1 MNIIVKMHDR
11 ARVIE
16 TTRMDL
22 HSGIMLEDDFLDI
35 SDYLNQGVLL
45 ERSVFITTSD
55 DMQLLKRA
63 VTIIEPDELDAID
76 GVYADGKPILVRT
89 EDGSRLAPAVFEVLF
104 DDSGNYLGDHGQ
116 GLCIYYESGSYETIV
131 PTVLSFGD
139 GMLMADDLI
148 DWSDL
153 DSGITWT
160 RGTWTRGD
168 RNLMELRPEPTVV
181 VDPEQYAHMELMTF
195 GGALVAMKTAGGMV
209 SGGGT
214 VSDDPDADDAE
225 TESEP
230 QPSQDAETDGATADA
245 AEDVTDDR
253 ASAEDGPD
261 ADSPESTAGTAGDG
275 PEADI
280 DLEPG
285 GLETESA
292 EIDRLEYE
300 YGLLKKVED
309 YRVGRLETVTLDELE
324 ESLDLASRGRQGH
337 PAFDEDSD
345 DDDDSDDY
353 EEDDSMFADL
363 F

>member
-11 ARVIE
+11 VRVIE

-63 VTIIEPDELDAID
+63 VTLIEPDELDAID

-104 DDSGNYLGDHGQ
+104 DDSGNYMGDHGQ
-116 GLCIYYESGSYETIV
+116 GLCVYYESGSYETIV

-139 GMLMADDLI
+139 GMLVADDLI

-160 RGTWTRGD
+160 RGAWTRGD

-195 GGALVAMKTAGGMV
+195 GGQLVAMKTAGGMV

-214 VSDDPDADDAE
+214 VSDDPDADDAAI
-225 TESEP
+225 ESEP
-230 QPSQDAETDGATADA
+230 QPSQDAESGDMAAAAAGDGATDWALLEDAPDTAEPESPADA
-245 AEDVTDDR
+245 A
-253 ASAEDGPD
+253 
-261 ADSPESTAGTAGDG
+261 GDG
-275 PEADI
+275 ARAEIEP
-280 DLEPG
+280 EPG
-285 GLETESA
+285 RSETESA
-292 EIDRLEYE
+292 EAEN
-300 YGLLKKVED
+300 GLGSDGDQDGDGGDPDGDPGE
-309 YRVGRLETVTLDELE
+309 
-324 ESLDLASRGRQGH
+324 
-337 PAFDEDSD
+337 DEDGD
-345 DDDDSDDY
+345 DDD
-353 EEDDSMFADL
+353 EDDSMFADL

>member
-11 ARVIE
+11 VRVIE

-63 VTIIEPDELDAID
+63 VTIIEPDELDTVDSI
-76 GVYADGKPILVRT
+76 YADGKPILVRT
-89 EDGSRLAPAVFEVLF
+89 EDGSRLAQSVFEVLF
-104 DDSGNYLGDHGQ
+104 DDAGNFMGDHGQ

-160 RGTWTRGD
+160 RGAWTRGD

-181 VDPEQYAHMELMTF
+181 VDPEQYEHMELMTF
-195 GGALVAMKTAGGMV
+195 GGQLVALKTAGGMV

-214 VSDDPDADDAE
+214 VSDDTPADDAAL
-225 TESEP
+225 ESEP
-230 QPSQDAETDGATADA
+230 QASQDEEAGDA
-245 AEDVTDDR
+245 PTIDAGNGGEDR
-253 ASAEDGPD
+253 ASMEDG
-261 ADSPESTAGTAGDG
+261 ADTDSSESPADTAGDG
-275 PEADI
+275 TGIDADP
-280 DLEPG
+280 EPG
-285 GLETESA
+285 GSETESA
-292 EIDRLEYE
+292 GSEVVTDDDSDPA
-300 YGLLKKVED
+300 ED
-309 YRVGRLETVTLDELE
+309 TDEE
-324 ESLDLASRGRQGH
+324 PGDDG
-337 PAFDEDSD
+337 D
-345 DDDDSDDY
+345 DDDDY
-353 EEDDSMFADL
+353 GENDSMFADL

>member
-63 VTIIEPDELDAID
+63 VTLIEPDELDAID

-104 DDSGNYLGDHGQ
+104 DDSGNYMGDHGQ

-160 RGTWTRGD
+160 RGAWTRGD

-214 VSDDPDADDAE
+214 VSDDPDADDTA

-230 QPSQDAETDGATADA
+230 RPSQDAETDDA
-245 AEDVTDDR
+245 ETE
-253 ASAEDGPD
+253 SGP
-261 ADSPESTAGTAGDG
+261 
-275 PEADI
+275 
-280 DLEPG
+280 EPG
-285 GLETESA
+285 GSETESA
-292 EIDRLEYE
+292 EADD
-300 YGLLKKVED
+300 GSGSDGGPDGDDGDHDED
-309 YRVGRLETVTLDELE
+309 PGED
-324 ESLDLASRGRQGH
+324 D
-337 PAFDEDSD
+337 DSD
-345 DDDDSDDY
+345 DDDGDDY

>member
-11 ARVIE
+11 TRVIE

-89 EDGSRLAPAVFEVLF
+89 EEGSRLAPAVFEVLF
-104 DDSGNYLGDHGQ
+104 DDSGNFMGDHGQ

-160 RGTWTRGD
+160 RGAWTRGD

-195 GGALVAMKTAGGMV
+195 GGALVAMKTARAAVTAEGIASDRV
-209 SGGGT
+209 SIEDT
-214 VSDDPDADDAE
+214 PDAAASESPAETAGDETE

-230 QPSQDAETDGATADA
+230 EPA
-245 AEDVTDDR
+245 
-253 ASAEDGPD
+253 
-261 ADSPESTAGTAGDG
+261 
-275 PEADI
+275 EADI
-280 DLEPG
+280 DSDSEDDP
-285 GLETESA
+285 
-292 EIDRLEYE
+292 DEYT
-300 YGLLKKVED
+300 D
-309 YRVGRLETVTLDELE
+309 D
-324 ESLDLASRGRQGH
+324 
-337 PAFDEDSD
+337 PD
-345 DDDDSDDY
+345 DDDDDGY

>member
-1 MNIIVKMHDR
+1 MNIIVKMHDM
-11 ARVIE
+11 ARVVE

-63 VTIIEPDELDAID
+63 VTLIEPDELDAID

-104 DDSGNYLGDHGQ
+104 DDSGNYMGDHSQ
-116 GLCIYYESGSYETIV
+116 GLCVYYESGSYETIV

-139 GMLMADDLI
+139 GMLVADDLI

-160 RGTWTRGD
+160 RGAWTRGD

-195 GGALVAMKTAGGMV
+195 GGQLVAMKTAGGMV

-214 VSDDPDADDAE
+214 VSDDPDADDAAI
-225 TESEP
+225 ESEP
-230 QPSQDAETDGATADA
+230 QSSQDAESGDMAAADAGDGATNRALLEDAPDTAEPESPADA
-245 AEDVTDDR
+245 A
-253 ASAEDGPD
+253 
-261 ADSPESTAGTAGDG
+261 GDG
-275 PEADI
+275 AGAEIEP
-280 DLEPG
+280 EPG
-285 GLETESA
+285 RSETESA
-292 EIDRLEYE
+292 EAEN
-300 YGLLKKVED
+300 GLSSDGDQDGDGGDPDGDPGE
-309 YRVGRLETVTLDELE
+309 
-324 ESLDLASRGRQGH
+324 
-337 PAFDEDSD
+337 DEDGD
-345 DDDDSDDY
+345 DDDDGDDY

>member
-104 DDSGNYLGDHGQ
+104 DDSGNFMGDHGQ
-116 GLCIYYESGSYETIV
+116 GLCVYYESGSYETIV

-160 RGTWTRGD
+160 RGAWTRGD

-214 VSDDPDADDAE
+214 VSDDPDADNTA

-230 QPSQDAETDGATADA
+230 RPSQDAETDDA
-245 AEDVTDDR
+245 ETE
-253 ASAEDGPD
+253 S
-261 ADSPESTAGTAGDG
+261 SP
-275 PEADI
+275 
-280 DLEPG
+280 EPG
-285 GLETESA
+285 GSETESA
-292 EIDRLEYE
+292 EADD
-300 YGLLKKVED
+300 GSGSD
-309 YRVGRLETVTLDELE
+309 GGPDG
-324 ESLDLASRGRQGH
+324 DDGD
-337 PAFDEDSD
+337 PDEDPGE
-345 DDDDSDDY
+345 DDDSDEDDGDDY

>member
-11 ARVIE
+11 ARVVE

-63 VTIIEPDELDAID
+63 VTLIEPDELDAID
-76 GVYADGKPILVRT
+76 GVYADGKPILART

-104 DDSGNYLGDHGQ
+104 DDSGNYMGDHGQ

-160 RGTWTRGD
+160 RGAWTRGD

-214 VSDDPDADDAE
+214 VSDDPDADDTA

-230 QPSQDAETDGATADA
+230 RPSQDAETDDA
-245 AEDVTDDR
+245 ET
-253 ASAEDGPD
+253 
-261 ADSPESTAGTAGDG
+261 ESGS
-275 PEADI
+275 
-280 DLEPG
+280 EPG
-285 GLETESA
+285 GSETESA
-292 EIDRLEYE
+292 EADD
-300 YGLLKKVED
+300 GSGSDGGPDGDDGDPDED
-309 YRVGRLETVTLDELE
+309 PGED
-324 ESLDLASRGRQGH
+324 D
-337 PAFDEDSD
+337 DSD
-345 DDDDSDDY
+345 DDDGDDY

>member
-63 VTIIEPDELDAID
+63 VTLIEPDELDAID

-104 DDSGNYLGDHGQ
+104 DDSGNYMGDHGQ

-160 RGTWTRGD
+160 RGAWTRDD

-209 SGGGT
+209 NGGGT
-214 VSDDPDADDAE
+214 VSDDPDADDTA

-230 QPSQDAETDGATADA
+230 RPSQDAEADD
-245 AEDVTDDR
+245 AETE
-253 ASAEDGPD
+253 SGP
-261 ADSPESTAGTAGDG
+261 
-275 PEADI
+275 
-280 DLEPG
+280 EPG
-285 GLETESA
+285 GSETESA
-292 EIDRLEYE
+292 EADD
-300 YGLLKKVED
+300 GSGSNGGPD
-309 YRVGRLETVTLDELE
+309 GD
-324 ESLDLASRGRQGH
+324 DGD
-337 PAFDEDSD
+337 PDEDPGE
-345 DDDDSDDY
+345 DDDSDDY

>member
-1 MNIIVKMHDR
+1 MNIIVKLHDR
-11 ARVIE
+11 TRVIE

-55 DMQLLKRA
+55 DMQLPKRA

-76 GVYADGKPILVRT
+76 GVYADGKPILMRS

-160 RGTWTRGD
+160 RGAWTRGD

-225 TESEP
+225 TESDP
-230 QPSQDAETDGATADA
+230 QPPRDGEADDTAAVPAEGIASDRVSIEDTPDA
-245 AEDVTDDR
+245 A
-253 ASAEDGPD
+253 ASESPAE
-261 ADSPESTAGTAGDG
+261 TAGDETDTESE
-275 PEADI
+275 PEPAEADI
-280 DLEPG
+280 DSDSEDDP
-285 GLETESA
+285 
-292 EIDRLEYE
+292 DEYT
-300 YGLLKKVED
+300 D
-309 YRVGRLETVTLDELE
+309 D
-324 ESLDLASRGRQGH
+324 
-337 PAFDEDSD
+337 PD
-345 DDDDSDDY
+345 DDDDDGDGGDDDDGY

>member
-11 ARVIE
+11 TRVIE

-35 SDYLNQGVLL
+35 SDYLSQGVLL

-104 DDSGNYLGDHGQ
+104 DDSGNFMGDHGQ
-116 GLCIYYESGSYETIV
+116 GLCVYYESGSYETIV

-160 RGTWTRGD
+160 RGAWTRGD

-209 SGGGT
+209 SGGT
-214 VSDDPDADDAE
+214 VSDDPDADDAV

-230 QPSQDAETDGATADA
+230 QPSRDAETDDA
-245 AEDVTDDR
+245 
-253 ASAEDGPD
+253 
-261 ADSPESTAGTAGDG
+261 
-275 PEADI
+275 
-280 DLEPG
+280 
-285 GLETESA
+285 ETESA
-292 EIDRLEYE
+292 REPGGSEI
-300 YGLLKKVED
+300 
-309 YRVGRLETVTLDELE
+309 
-324 ESLDLASRGRQGH
+324 ESAEADGGSGSDGG
-337 PAFDEDSD
+337 PDGDGGGPDGDPGEDEDGD

>member
-1 MNIIVKMHDR
+1 VNIIVKMHDR
-11 ARVIE
+11 TRVIE

-104 DDSGNYLGDHGQ
+104 DDSGNFMGDHGQ
-116 GLCIYYESGSYETIV
+116 GLCVYYESGSYETIV

-160 RGTWTRGD
+160 RGAWTRGD

-209 SGGGT
+209 SGGT
-214 VSDDPDADDAE
+214 VSDDPDADDAV

-230 QPSQDAETDGATADA
+230 QPSRDAETDDA
-245 AEDVTDDR
+245 
-253 ASAEDGPD
+253 
-261 ADSPESTAGTAGDG
+261 
-275 PEADI
+275 
-280 DLEPG
+280 
-285 GLETESA
+285 ETESA
-292 EIDRLEYE
+292 REPGGSEI
-300 YGLLKKVED
+300 
-309 YRVGRLETVTLDELE
+309 
-324 ESLDLASRGRQGH
+324 ESAEADGGSGSDGG
-337 PAFDEDSD
+337 PDGDGGGPDGDPGEDEDGD

>member
-63 VTIIEPDELDAID
+63 VTLIEPDELDAID

-104 DDSGNYLGDHGQ
+104 DDSGNYMGDHGQ

-160 RGTWTRGD
+160 RGAWTRGD

-214 VSDDPDADDAE
+214 VSDDPDADDTA

-230 QPSQDAETDGATADA
+230 RPSQDAEADD
-245 AEDVTDDR
+245 AETE
-253 ASAEDGPD
+253 SGP
-261 ADSPESTAGTAGDG
+261 
-275 PEADI
+275 
-280 DLEPG
+280 EPG
-285 GLETESA
+285 GSETES
-292 EIDRLEYE
+292 
-300 YGLLKKVED
+300 VEAD
-309 YRVGRLETVTLDELE
+309 DGSGSDGGP
-324 ESLDLASRGRQGH
+324 DGDDGD
-337 PAFDEDSD
+337 PDEDPGE
-345 DDDDSDDY
+345 DDDSDDY

>member
-1 MNIIVKMHDR
+1 MNIIVKMHDM
-11 ARVIE
+11 ARVVE

-63 VTIIEPDELDAID
+63 VTLIEPDELDAID

-104 DDSGNYLGDHGQ
+104 DDSGNYMGDHGQ
-116 GLCIYYESGSYETIV
+116 GLCVYYESGSYETIV

-139 GMLMADDLI
+139 GMLVADDLI

-160 RGTWTRGD
+160 RGAWTRGD

-195 GGALVAMKTAGGMV
+195 GGQLVAMKTAGGMV

-214 VSDDPDADDAE
+214 VSDDPDADDTASESEPRPSQNAETDDAE
-225 TESEP
+225 TES
-230 QPSQDAETDGATADA
+230 
-245 AEDVTDDR
+245 
-253 ASAEDGPD
+253 GP
-261 ADSPESTAGTAGDG
+261 
-275 PEADI
+275 
-280 DLEPG
+280 EPG
-285 GLETESA
+285 GSETESA
-292 EIDRLEYE
+292 EADD
-300 YGLLKKVED
+300 GSGSDGGPDGDDGDPGED
-309 YRVGRLETVTLDELE
+309 PGED
-324 ESLDLASRGRQGH
+324 D
-337 PAFDEDSD
+337 DSD
-345 DDDDSDDY
+345 DDDGDDY

>member
-11 ARVIE
+11 VRVIE

-63 VTIIEPDELDAID
+63 VTIIEPDELEAVE

-89 EDGSRLAPAVFEVLF
+89 EDGSRLAASVFEVLF
-104 DDSGNYLGDHGQ
+104 DDSGNFMGDHGQ

-160 RGTWTRGD
+160 RGAWTRGD

-195 GGALVAMKTAGGMV
+195 GGQLVAMKTAEGMV

-214 VSDDPDADDAE
+214 VSDDSPTDVEA

-230 QPSQDAETDGATADA
+230 QPSHDA
-245 AEDVTDDR
+245 A
-253 ASAEDGPD
+253 DG
-261 ADSPESTAGTAGDG
+261 
-275 PEADI
+275 
-280 DLEPG
+280 
-285 GLETESA
+285 
-292 EIDRLEYE
+292 
-300 YGLLKKVED
+300 
-309 YRVGRLETVTLDELE
+309 
-324 ESLDLASRGRQGH
+324 LA
-337 PAFDEDSD
+337 PI
-345 DDDDSDDY
+345 
-353 EEDDSMFADL
+353 
-363 F
+363 

>member
-11 ARVIE
+11 TRVIE

-104 DDSGNYLGDHGQ
+104 DDSGNFMGDHGQ

-160 RGTWTRGD
+160 RGAWTRGD

-195 GGALVAMKTAGGMV
+195 GGQLVAMKTAGGMV

-214 VSDDPDADDAE
+214 VSDGSDADDAA

-230 QPSQDAETDGATADA
+230 LPSQDAETDDVATAATGDGA
-245 AEDVTDDR
+245 IDR
-253 ASAEDGPD
+253 ASLEDAPDTAE
-261 ADSPESTAGTAGDG
+261 PESPADTAGDG
-275 PEADI
+275 SETDS

-285 GLETESA
+285 GSETESTK
-292 EIDRLEYE
+292 IDSGSGFDGDSAKDL
-300 YGLLKKVED
+300 G
-309 YRVGRLETVTLDELE
+309 ET
-324 ESLDLASRGRQGH
+324 A
-337 PAFDEDSD
+337 EDSD
-345 DDDDSDDY
+345 AEPNDNDEEGGDDGDDY

>member
-1 MNIIVKMHDR
+1 MNIIVKMHDM
-11 ARVIE
+11 ARVVE

-63 VTIIEPDELDAID
+63 VTLIEPDELDAID

-104 DDSGNYLGDHGQ
+104 DDSGNYIGDHGQ
-116 GLCIYYESGSYETIV
+116 GLCVYYESGSYETIV

-139 GMLMADDLI
+139 GMLVADDLI

-160 RGTWTRGD
+160 RGAWTRGD

-195 GGALVAMKTAGGMV
+195 GGQLVAMKTAGGMV

-214 VSDDPDADDAE
+214 VSDDPDADDAAI
-225 TESEP
+225 ESEP
-230 QPSQDAETDGATADA
+230 QPSQDAESGDMA
-245 AEDVTDDR
+245 A
-253 ASAEDGPD
+253 AA
-261 ADSPESTAGTAGDG
+261 AGDG
-275 PEADI
+275 ARAEIEP
-280 DLEPG
+280 EPG
-285 GLETESA
+285 RSETESA
-292 EIDRLEYE
+292 EAEN
-300 YGLLKKVED
+300 GLGSDGDQDGDGGDPDGDPGE
-309 YRVGRLETVTLDELE
+309 
-324 ESLDLASRGRQGH
+324 
-337 PAFDEDSD
+337 DEDGD
-345 DDDDSDDY
+345 DDD
-353 EEDDSMFADL
+353 EDDSMFADL

>member
-1 MNIIVKMHDR
+1 MDIIVKMHDR
-11 ARVIE
+11 TRVIE

-89 EDGSRLAPAVFEVLF
+89 EDGSRLAPVVFEVLF
-104 DDSGNYLGDHGQ
+104 DDSGNFMGDHGQ

-160 RGTWTRGD
+160 RGAWTRGD

-195 GGALVAMKTAGGMV
+195 GGALVAIPPATTPLPKANRSRPETGKPTTRRQSPPKASPPIGFQLKIPPTPPHPSPLQKPRETKRIPKANPSPPRPISTQIPKMTRMNIPMIPTTMTMMVTAVMTTMV
-209 SGGGT
+209 T
-214 VSDDPDADDAE
+214 RR
-225 TESEP
+225 TI
-230 QPSQDAETDGATADA
+230 
-245 AEDVTDDR
+245 R
-253 ASAEDGPD
+253 C
-261 ADSPESTAGTAGDG
+261 SPTS
-275 PEADI
+275 
-280 DLEPG
+280 
-285 GLETESA
+285 
-292 EIDRLEYE
+292 
-300 YGLLKKVED
+300 
-309 YRVGRLETVTLDELE
+309 
-324 ESLDLASRGRQGH
+324 SRK
-337 PAFDEDSD
+337 
-345 DDDDSDDY
+345 
-353 EEDDSMFADL
+353 
-363 F
+363 

>member
-1 MNIIVKMHDR
+1 M
-11 ARVIE
+11 
-16 TTRMDL
+16 
-22 HSGIMLEDDFLDI
+22 
-35 SDYLNQGVLL
+35 
-45 ERSVFITTSD
+45 
-55 DMQLLKRA
+55 
-63 VTIIEPDELDAID
+63 
-76 GVYADGKPILVRT
+76 
-89 EDGSRLAPAVFEVLF
+89 APAVFEVLF

-245 AEDVTDDR
+245 AEDGPDDR
-253 ASAEDGPD
+253 ASAEDVPD
-261 ADSPESTAGTAGDG
+261 TDSLESTADTAGDG
-275 PEADI
+275 SEADI

-285 GLETESA
+285 GSETESA

-309 YRVGRLETVTLDELE
+309 YRAGRLETVTLDELE

>member
-11 ARVIE
+11 TRVIE

-104 DDSGNYLGDHGQ
+104 DDSGNFMGDHGQ

-160 RGTWTRGD
+160 RGAWTRGD

-214 VSDDPDADDAE
+214 VSDDSSGDDAA
-225 TESEP
+225 TESELEP
-230 QPSQDAETDGATADA
+230 A
-245 AEDVTDDR
+245 
-253 ASAEDGPD
+253 
-261 ADSPESTAGTAGDG
+261 
-275 PEADI
+275 EADI
-280 DLEPG
+280 DSDSEDDP
-285 GLETESA
+285 
-292 EIDRLEYE
+292 DEYT
-300 YGLLKKVED
+300 D
-309 YRVGRLETVTLDELE
+309 
-324 ESLDLASRGRQGH
+324 
-337 PAFDEDSD
+337 DSD
-345 DDDDSDDY
+345 DDDDDGY

>member
-11 ARVIE
+11 TRVIE

-104 DDSGNYLGDHGQ
+104 DDSGNFMGDHGQ
-116 GLCIYYESGSYETIV
+116 GLCVYYESGSYETIV

-160 RGTWTRGD
+160 RGAWTRGD

-209 SGGGT
+209 SGGT
-214 VSDDPDADDAE
+214 VSDDPDADDAV

-230 QPSQDAETDGATADA
+230 QPSRDAETDDA
-245 AEDVTDDR
+245 
-253 ASAEDGPD
+253 
-261 ADSPESTAGTAGDG
+261 
-275 PEADI
+275 
-280 DLEPG
+280 
-285 GLETESA
+285 ETESA
-292 EIDRLEYE
+292 REPGSSEI
-300 YGLLKKVED
+300 
-309 YRVGRLETVTLDELE
+309 
-324 ESLDLASRGRQGH
+324 ESAEADGGSGSDGG
-337 PAFDEDSD
+337 PDGDGGGPDGDPGEDEDGD